1 MNRTLQLTAKRVVDV
16 VVALGGLLVLS
27 PVLTLIAIAIKG
39 GSRGPVLFR
48 QERTG
53 LQGRRFRVF
62 KFRTMREAYDRFGK
76 PLPDAERLTALGRFL
91 RKSSLDELPQLINVL
106 RGEMSLVGPRPL
118 LPEYLNRYTPEQNC
132 RHQVKPGITGWAQV
146 RGRNSLSWE
155 KKFDLDVW
163 YVDHWNVWLD
173 LSILWMTF
181 IKVIRREGVT
191 AEGHATMPEFMGSP
205 KAQAQR

>member
-1 MNRTLQLTAKRVVDV
+1 MNRTLQLTVKRVVDV

-39 GSRGPVLFR
+39 ESRGPVLFR

-53 LQGRRFRVF
+53 IQGRRFRVS

-76 PLPDAERLTALGRFL
+76 PLPDAERLTVWGRLL

-118 LPEYLNRYTPEQNC
+118 LPEYLDRYTPEQNR
-132 RHQVKPGITGWAQV
+132 RHQVKPGITGWVQV

-155 KKFDLDVW
+155 KKFELDVW
-163 YVDHWNVWLD
+163 YVDHQSLWLD
-173 LSILWMTF
+173 LRILFLTVGYVLKRKG
-181 IKVIRREGVT
+181 INQPGE
-191 AEGHATMPEFMGSP
+191 ATMEEFRASWQGN
-205 KAQAQR
+205 R

>member
-1 MNRTLQLTAKRVVDV
+1 M
-16 VVALGGLLVLS
+16 VALGGLLVLS

-53 LQGRRFRVF
+53 LQGTRFRVF

-106 RGEMSLVGPRPL
+106 RGEMSLVGPRFTEREKL
-118 LPEYLNRYTPEQNC
+118 
-132 RHQVKPGITGWAQV
+132 RHSVEPGLTGWAQIK
-146 RGRNSLSWE
+146 GRNCLPWDE
-155 KKFDLDVW
+155 RLGLDVW
-163 YVDHWNVWLD
+163 YVENWSISLD
-173 LSILWMTF
+173 VRIILMTA
-181 IKVIRREGVT
+181 ILILTGDSVSVDPRSEMADLDEERERSRSEVFHVGS
-191 AEGHATMPEFMGSP
+191 ATSRTRG
-205 KAQAQR
+205 

>member
-1 MNRTLQLTAKRVVDV
+1 MNRTLQLTVKRVVDV

-53 LQGRRFRVF
+53 LQGTRFRVF
-62 KFRTMREAYDRFGK
+62 KFRTMREACDRFGK

-118 LPEYLNRYTPEQNC
+118 LPEYLDRYTLEQNR
-132 RHQVKPGITGWAQV
+132 RHQVKAGITGWAQV

-155 KKFDLDVW
+155 KKFELDVW
-163 YVDHWNVWLD
+163 YVDHQSLWLD
-173 LSILWMTF
+173 LRILFLTVGYVLKRKG
-181 IKVIRREGVT
+181 INQP
-191 AEGHATMPEFMGSP
+191 GHATMEEFRASW
-205 KAQAQR
+205 QDNR

>member
-1 MNRTLQLTAKRVVDV
+1 MVKRVVDV

-76 PLPDAERLTALGRFL
+76 PLPDAERLTAWGRFL
-91 RKSSLDELPQLINVL
+91 RKSSLDELPQFINVL

-118 LPEYLNRYTPEQNC
+118 LPEYLDRYTPEQNR
-132 RHQVKPGITGWAQV
+132 RHQVKPGITGWVQV

-155 KKFDLDVW
+155 KKFELDVW
-163 YVDHWNVWLD
+163 YVDHQSLWLD
-173 LSILWMTF
+173 LRILFLTVGYVLKRKG
-181 IKVIRREGVT
+181 INQPGQ
-191 AEGHATMPEFMGSP
+191 ATMKEFENVS
-205 KAQAQR
+205 